1 MNTKEKI
8 IKKYTELVLKKRT
21 PDISVTELCGEIG
34 ICRKTFYRH
43 FRDRY
48 AITEEMFIN
57 DIEIPLRTC
66 LRIDAKNSYYTQM
79 IYQSF
84 LEKKE
89 FYCIVIKE
97 SGNNS
102 LFENITERLVILNKE
117 TLPFYGY
124 SNDELEYLS
133 YKFSATQAFLI
144 RKWMLGGMKESPE
157 FMAKIYLTALP
168 ERE

>member
-66 LRIDAKNSYYTQM
+66 LRIDAKNRIRASG
-79 IYQSF
+79 I
-84 LEKKE
+84 EKFITVAASLKRSS
-89 FYCIVIKE
+89 IK
-97 SGNNS
+97 
-102 LFENITERLVILNKE
+102 
-117 TLPFYGY
+117 
-124 SNDELEYLS
+124 
-133 YKFSATQAFLI
+133 
-144 RKWMLGGMKESPE
+144 
-157 FMAKIYLTALP
+157 
-168 ERE
+168 